1 MTERTRLIINY
12 KNGNTL
18 TELVHYVH
26 YADGAIFY
34 AEDSK
39 IENCIT
45 IPTRT
50 SLEYVESYDV
60 ERVMCNGWEVVG

>member
-1 MTERTRLIINY
+1 MTERIRLTINY

-34 AEDSK
+34 AEDSQV
-39 IENCIT
+39 ENCVPV
-45 IPTRT
+45 PTRT
-50 SLEYVESYDV
+50 SLENVESFDV
-60 ERVMCNGWEVVG
+60 DRVMCNGWEVVG

>member
-1 MTERTRLIINY
+1 MTERTKLTIYY

-34 AEDSK
+34 AKDSQA
-39 IENCIT
+39 ENCVVV
-45 IPTRT
+45 PSRT
-50 SLEYVESYDV
+50 SLEYVESFDV
-60 ERVMCNGWEVVG
+60 DRVMCNGWEVVE